1 MSTPARQTRD
11 GTAPAA
17 GAPGRSAAELG
28 PAGRAPRPSPWAG
41 ARRRPWLEGAL
52 VALLVA
58 AYGSAFYWPAL
69 RCSVISDGWHLLH
82 IGSLPLGQAISTR
95 LDYHFSPVAHLFDGL
110 LWRAFGMNDGAY
122 QVENLVSLG
131 LLAGALYALARRLF
145 RDAQIAVVAL
155 LLYLGNASFYEIP
168 LWPVVGNF
176 QSFAALLYVAGVA
189 LAIRSARPPRAWGWA
204 LAFGACA
211 LAAFFTYEPTL
222 SLLPVGVLAAL
233 LAGGAPEVGAG
244 GSVPLARWRRA
255 VPAAAAAAGVLA
267 VAVLAK
273 AALAAAGDRA
283 AFLPGDLETLRLRA
297 LFLLRAVV
305 AVFTLRAAD
314 TLPAQALARGLGV
327 SLESPWFDAVAAG
340 LLLALLAGAA
350 AAVWR
355 GSDPVRLATLWLLV
369 HFLMLATVTTPESR
383 HNLIAALPA
392 AMLASA
398 ALWALGR
405 GLARR
410 RWLPLA
416 AWPHAPAWVP
426 LAALVLLLPGAS
438 RDLARAARLYGEG
451 TAATRELRRLVE
463 ERLREGPTV
472 ASVSLVNLPAKVY
485 DDGGLG
491 AYWFINGA
499 HFLVELASR
508 GELSHRQ
515 VGFLHLREPQPD
527 GAFANGSRQVRW
539 RQLVRQIRDPTVLV
553 VMYDPERRTVVRLRP
568 GGTPD

>member
-1 MSTPARQTRD
+1 MA
-11 GTAPAA
+11 
-17 GAPGRSAAELG
+17 
-28 PAGRAPRPSPWAG
+28 
-41 ARRRPWLEGAL
+41 AL
-52 VALLVA
+52 VG

-82 IGSLPLGQAISTR
+82 IGSRPLGQAISTR
-95 LDYHFSPVAHLFDGL
+95 LDYHFSPVAHLLDGL
-110 LWRAFGMNDGAY
+110 LWRAFGMNDVAY

-131 LLAGALYALARRLF
+131 LLAGALYALTRRLF
-145 RDAQIAVVAL
+145 RDAQVALVAL
-155 LLYLGNASFYEIP
+155 LLYLANASFYEVP

-189 LAIRSARPPRAWGWA
+189 LAIRSGRPPRAWGWA

-233 LAGGAPEVGAG
+233 LSDRAPEVSALGSGRAAG
-244 GSVPLARWRRA
+244 WRRA
-255 VPAAAAAAGVLA
+255 VPAAAVAAGVLA

-273 AALAAAGDRA
+273 AALSAAGDRA
-283 AFLPGDLETLRLRA
+283 AFLPGDVETLRVRA

-305 AVFTLRAAD
+305 AVFTLRPAD
-314 TLPAQALARGLGV
+314 TLPAQALAGALGLT
-327 SLESPWFDAVAAG
+327 LESSWFGALAAG

-350 AAVWR
+350 LLVWR
-355 GSDPVRLATLWLLV
+355 GSNPIRVATLWLVV
-369 HFLMLATVTTPESR
+369 HLLMLATVTTPESR
-383 HNLIAALPA
+383 HNLIAAVPA

-410 RWLPLA
+410 RWLPR
-416 AWPHAPAWVP
+416 AWPHAPVSVP
-426 LAALVLLLPGAS
+426 LVALLLLLPGAS
-438 RDLARAARLYGEG
+438 RDFERAARLYGEG

-463 ERLREGPTV
+463 ERLREGPAV

-499 HFLVELASR
+499 HFLVELATR
-508 GELSHRQ
+508 GEVRHDRVS
-515 VGFLHLREPQPD
+515 FFHLREPEPD
-527 GAFANGSRQVRW
+527 GAFANGSRQIRW
-539 RQLVRQIRDPTVLV
+539 RHLVRQIRDPTVLV
-553 VMYDPERRTVVRLRP
+553 LMYDPELRTVVRLRP
-568 GGTPD
+568 KRTPD

>member
-1 MSTPARQTRD
+1 MSTPARQPRH
-11 GTAPAA
+11 GKAPPAT
-17 GAPGRSAAELG
+17 GPDRSAAE
-28 PAGRAPRPSPWAG
+28 PRPAEGAPGPSRWTR
-41 ARRRPWLEGAL
+41 ARRRPWLEGGLVAAL
-52 VALLVA
+52 VG

-82 IGSLPLGQAISTR
+82 IGSRPLGQAISTR
-95 LDYHFSPVAHLFDGL
+95 LDYHFSPVAHLLDGL
-110 LWRAFGMNDGAY
+110 LWRAFGMNDVAY
-122 QVENLVSLG
+122 QVENLVWLG
-131 LLAGALYALARRLF
+131 LLAGALYALTRRLF
-145 RDAQIAVVAL
+145 RDAQVALVAL
-155 LLYLGNASFYEIP
+155 LLYLANASFYEVP

-189 LAIRSARPPRAWGWA
+189 LAIRSGSPAGAWRWA

-233 LAGGAPEVGAG
+233 LADRDPEVSADGSGRAAG
-244 GSVPLARWRRA
+244 WRRA

-267 VAVLAK
+267 VALVAK
-273 AALAAAGDRA
+273 AALSAAGDRA
-283 AFLPGDLETLRLRA
+283 AFLPGDLETMRLRA

-340 LLLALLAGAA
+340 LLLTLLAGAA
-350 AAVWR
+350 VAVWR
-355 GSDPVRLATLWLLV
+355 GSNPVRLATLWLLV

-405 GLARR
+405 GLVRR

-438 RDLARAARLYGEG
+438 RDLARAAPPGG
-451 TAATRELRRLVE
+451 GA
-463 ERLREGPTV
+463 
-472 ASVSLVNLPAKVY
+472 PARGA
-485 DDGGLG
+485 DGRFGL
-491 AYWFINGA
+491 A
-499 HFLVELASR
+499 
-508 GELSHRQ
+508 
-515 VGFLHLREPQPD
+515 REPPGQ
-527 GAFANGSRQVRW
+527 GVR
-539 RQLVRQIRDPTVLV
+539 RRRARRVLV
-553 VMYDPERRTVVRLRP
+553 HQRRPLPGRARLPGRAEPSPGRLPPPPRAAARRRIRQRLAADPL
-568 GGTPD
+568 